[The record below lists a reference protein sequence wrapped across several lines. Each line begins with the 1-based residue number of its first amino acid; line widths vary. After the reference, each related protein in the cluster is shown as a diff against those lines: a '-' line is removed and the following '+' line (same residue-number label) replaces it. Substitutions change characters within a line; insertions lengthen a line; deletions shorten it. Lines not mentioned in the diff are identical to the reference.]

1 MVESKEI
8 RIKTLQNAVTK
19 IKNVFD
25 ERVNDMKGKIMYL
38 EITVNETKDQLKMI
52 KAELDET
59 RNKNEER
66 VSLKDMQIK
75 YLQNVLIEME
85 KTIVDKEEEL
95 KEEKISYETSFK
107 QMKDK
112 IEISK
117 RRQGK

>member
-1 MVESKEI
+1 MVESKEA

-19 IKNVFD
+19 FKDVFD
-25 ERVNDMKGKIMYL
+25 ERVNEIKRKIMYL
-38 EITVNETKDQLKMI
+38 EITVNETKEHLEMI
-52 KAELDET
+52 KAELDEA
-59 RNKNEER
+59 RDKNEEI

-75 YLQNVLIEME
+75 YLQDVVIEME

-95 KEEKISYETSFK
+95 KEEKISCETSFK
-107 QMKDK
+107 QMKDE